1 MKKNNDLLRE
11 DYTDFNKYYS
21 FKRLKTRI
29 YKVIIV
35 AFGLL
40 WFFAGLEIYAQEIS
54 ISGAEKAA
62 NVWLA
67 NTTFYMNYQLKG
79 IHNLKN
85 KEGEMLAYRFDLQP
99 QGYLVLTADQSLPP
113 VIAYSFT
120 GNFSIADH
128 QANPLE
134 DMLIQDIKARL
145 AHLPVMEHKTKEDNR
160 YQWNSL
166 INDIVKKSTFEQW
179 PPQGSTST
187 GGWLETNWKQS
198 SPYNNFCPLDEV
210 TGMRSVAGCPAIA
223 LAMIINYQKNLNG
236 TQFSDDDDYY
246 HNYSGR
252 QYWIDNDS
260 HEMDFPSFPVL
271 NEYFDSIAVKLP
283 AYIPLNTDEIA
294 ALVFSCGVAAQQ
306 VYTSSVSG
314 TFGVNQAYDA
324 YLRFGYSEAVLIYD
338 SDTSFYTHMK
348 NNMMDGMP
356 VHLAVLSST
365 GQGGHNVVT
374 DGYNTDEYYHLNFG
388 WGGSYNGWYLLP
400 DEIPYNLTI
409 IEGAVMDI
417 GISHVGINKIT
428 AEDNNSLTVYPNP
441 SSGQMN
447 ICLEMP
453 CPGNIQVEVGDI
465 SGRLVRDIYSGWLN
479 KGDQTFVWQAD
490 VSGGIYYISINT
502 GETRLSKKIIIK

>member
-1 MKKNNDLLRE
+1 MGKNIDLNGE
-11 DYTDFNKYYS
+11 DYTDFNKYY
-21 FKRLKTRI
+21 FLKILETRI
-29 YKVIIV
+29 CKVIIV
-35 AFGLL
+35 VVGLL
-40 WFFAGLEIYAQEIS
+40 WFFAGLEIYAQEVS
-54 ISGAEKAA
+54 FSGAKKAA
-62 NVWLA
+62 NTWLA
-67 NTTFYMNYQLKG
+67 NTAFYMNYQVKG
-79 IHNLKN
+79 MHNIKN
-85 KEGEMLAYRFDLQP
+85 KKGEMLAYRFDLQP
-99 QGYLVLTADQSLPP
+99 HGYLVLTADQSLPP
-113 VIAYSFT
+113 VVAYSFT

-128 QANPLE
+128 KANPLE
-134 DMLIQDIKARL
+134 EILIQDIKARL
-145 AHLPVMEHKTKEDNR
+145 AHLPDMEYKTKEDNR

-166 INDIVKKSTFEQW
+166 INDILQKRTFEQW

-198 SPYNNFCPLDEV
+198 SPYNNLCPLDEV

-271 NEYFDSIAVKLP
+271 NEYIDSIAVKFP

-294 ALVFSCGVAAQQ
+294 ALIFSCGVAAHQ

-324 YLRFGYSEAVLIYD
+324 YLRFGYSEALLMYD

-388 WGGSYNGWYLLP
+388 WGGTYNGWYLLP

-417 GISHVGINKIT
+417 GISHVGMNET
-428 AEDNNSLTVYPNP
+428 TSEDNSILTVYPNP
-441 SSGQMN
+441 SSGQVN
-447 ICLEMP
+447 ICVELSR
-453 CPGNIQVEVGDI
+453 PGNIQIEVRDI
-465 SGRLVRDIYSGWLN
+465 NGRLVRKIYTGWLN
-479 KGDQTFVWQAD
+479 KGGQTFVWQAD
-490 VSGGIYYISINT
+490 VSDGIYYIYIST
-502 GETRLSKKIIIK
+502 GKTRLTKKIIIR